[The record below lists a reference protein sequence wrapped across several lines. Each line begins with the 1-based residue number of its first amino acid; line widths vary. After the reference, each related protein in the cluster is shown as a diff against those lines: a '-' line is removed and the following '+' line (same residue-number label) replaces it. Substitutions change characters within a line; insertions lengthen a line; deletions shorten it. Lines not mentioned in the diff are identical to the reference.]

1 VFTHADLNA
10 RNILADRAARAGERS
25 TGGGWRVSGIVDWET
40 AGYYPEYWDYT
51 KALFEGFRWN
61 WRYLD
66 VIYRVLAKF
75 RDYSRGLDVE
85 RRSWGMGM
93 VSRG

>member
-1 VFTHADLNA
+1 MFTHADLNA

-51 KALFEGFRWN
+51 KAFFEGFRWN
-61 WRYLD
+61 RRYLD
-66 VIYRVLAKF
+66 AIHRVFAEF
-75 RDYSRGLDVE
+75 GDYSRELEVE
-85 RRSWGMGM
+85 RRSWGIGD
-93 VSRG
+93 GI